1 MKNKVVYP
9 LCIISFVVL
18 LDQITKFLAR
28 TRIHPMES
36 IELLP
41 VLNLVNV
48 RNQGAA
54 FGMFSS
60 LGNNFFIIISFAAVL
75 FMFWVIITAKE
86 DYRVFSLLAAGAI
99 GNLIDRVT
107 LGYVVDFID
116 VTVSGRHWPAFN
128 VADSALSLG
137 IVFLMFNLVIN
148 LNVAKDARQKR

>member
-9 LCIISFVVL
+9 LCIISSVVL
-18 LDQITKFLAR
+18 FDQITKYLAR
-28 TRIHPMES
+28 TLIHPLES

-41 VLNLVNV
+41 VLNLVSV

-60 LGNNFFIIISFAAVL
+60 LGNNFFIVISVAAVF

-137 IVFLMFNLVIN
+137 IVFLMLKLLKIKKN
-148 LNVAKDARQKR
+148 

>member
-1 MKNKVVYP
+1 MKNRVVYP

-18 LDQITKFLAR
+18 CDQITKYLAR
-28 TRIHPMES
+28 TLIRPLES

-41 VLNLVNV
+41 VLNLVSV

-60 LGNNFFIIISFAAVL
+60 LGNNFFIIISVTAIL
-75 FMFWVIITAKE
+75 FMLWVIITAKE

-99 GNLIDRVT
+99 GNLIDRVR

-116 VTVSGRHWPAFN
+116 VTVKGRHWPAFN
-128 VADSALSLG
+128 VADSALSIG
-137 IVFLMFNLVIN
+137 VAFLIFNLVIN
-148 LNVAKDARQKR
+148 LNVAKDAGRKR

>member
-1 MKNKVVYP
+1 MKIKVVYP
-9 LCIISFVVL
+9 FCIISFVVL
-18 LDQITKFLAR
+18 LDQITKYLAR
-28 TRIHPMES
+28 TRIHPLES

-41 VLNLVNV
+41 VLNLVSV

-60 LGNNFFIIISFAAVL
+60 LGNNFFIIISLAAIL
-75 FMFWVIITAKE
+75 FMLWVIVTAKE
-86 DYRVFSLLAAGAI
+86 DYRVFSLLAGGAI

-116 VTVSGRHWPAFN
+116 VSVSGHHWPAFN

-137 IVFLMFNLVIN
+137 IVFLMLNLFMN
-148 LNVAKDARQKR
+148 LNVTKDAGRKR

>member
-9 LCIISFVVL
+9 FCIISFVVL
-18 LDQITKFLAR
+18 LDQITKYLVR
-28 TRIHPMES
+28 TRIHPLES
-36 IELLP
+36 IDLFP
-41 VLNLVNV
+41 VLNLVSV

-60 LGNNFFIIISFAAVL
+60 LGNNFFIIISLAAIL
-75 FMFWVIITAKE
+75 FMLWVIVTAKE
-86 DYRVFSLLAAGAI
+86 DYRVFSLLAGGAI

-116 VTVSGRHWPAFN
+116 VSVSGHHWPAFN

-137 IVFLMFNLVIN
+137 IVFLMLNLFMN
-148 LNVAKDARQKR
+148 LNVTKDAGRKR

>member
-18 LDQITKFLAR
+18 LDQITKYLAR
-28 TRIHPMES
+28 TRIHPLES

-41 VLNLVNV
+41 VLNLVSV

-60 LGNNFFIIISFAAVL
+60 LGNNFFIIISLAAIL
-75 FMFWVIITAKE
+75 FMLWVIVTAKE
-86 DYRVFSLLAAGAI
+86 DYRVFSLLAGGAI

-116 VTVSGRHWPAFN
+116 VAVSGHHWPAFN
-128 VADSALSLG
+128 VADSALSIG
-137 IVFLMFNLVIN
+137 IVLLMLNLLI
-148 LNVAKDARQKR
+148 KRN

>member
-18 LDQITKFLAR
+18 FDQITKYLAR

-60 LGNNFFIIISFAAVL
+60 LGNNFFIIISVAAIL
-75 FMFWVIITAKE
+75 FMLWVIITAKE

-116 VTVSGRHWPAFN
+116 VTVSGHHWPAFN

>member
-18 LDQITKFLAR
+18 FDQITKFLAR

-60 LGNNFFIIISFAAVL
+60 LGNNFFIIISVAAVL
-75 FMFWVIITAKE
+75 FMLWVIIAAKE

-107 LGYVVDFID
+107 LGYVVDFMD
-116 VTVSGRHWPAFN
+116 VTVSGHHWPAFN

-148 LNVAKDARQKR
+148 LDIAKDARQKR